1 MQTSTVFLH
10 KQFMSQFD
18 LVYSPTFDLFMVIW
32 QIPRH
37 FALCCKFH
45 FYDCIPLFHPWDR
58 VCGDKICSVALTC
71 IEQVEL
77 NPCDTLSLKHEF
89 SVSLSPYTH
98 MRRNIF
104 LLIFPGL
111 EMIASLYGGE
121 LVEFG
126 ADAFETEGCLSHT
139 PPPETSS
146 IVCAHMKRRGFK
158 FPPFLLPNWI
168 SPTLIFKQPSVHPSS
183 LGEPPHQ
190 TACLFLIVSLRA

>member
-1 MQTSTVFLH
+1 ML
-10 KQFMSQFD
+10 
-18 LVYSPTFDLFMVIW
+18 SPCL
-32 QIPRH
+32 
-37 FALCCKFH
+37 
-45 FYDCIPLFHPWDR
+45 
-58 VCGDKICSVALTC
+58 
-71 IEQVEL
+71 EQVEL
-77 NPCDTLSLKHEF
+77 NPCDTHEF
-89 SVSLSPYTH
+89 SVSLSSYTH

-111 EMIASLYGGE
+111 EMIASLYVGE

-146 IVCAHMKRRGFK
+146 IVCVHMKRRGFK

-168 SPTLIFKQPSVHPSS
+168 SPTLIFKQPTVLPSS